1 MPRRPVRHAA
11 NLHLRAAVVIQRI
24 VTDLRAIRLVRASKP
39 KAAAELFSKSLLI
52 REKVLGQEH
61 PFTVATKAEL
71 DRCARVQPRVPA
83 GAMSAAGGAGTG
95 VTAGVI
101 TAATA
106 DGQEAAAGMD
116 AVQMDAAMSDAVH
129 DPVDV
134 D

>member
-1 MPRRPVRHAA
+1 MAKLRVARSISTKAQGL
-11 NLHLRAAVVIQRI
+11 LHPTLALILFNMGYI
-24 VTDLRAIRLVRASKP
+24 THLVFRKP
-39 KAAAELFSKSLLI
+39 KAAADLFSKSLLI

-83 GAMSAAGGAGTG
+83 GAGTG
-95 VTAGVI
+95 VTTGVV

-129 DPVDV
+129 APADV